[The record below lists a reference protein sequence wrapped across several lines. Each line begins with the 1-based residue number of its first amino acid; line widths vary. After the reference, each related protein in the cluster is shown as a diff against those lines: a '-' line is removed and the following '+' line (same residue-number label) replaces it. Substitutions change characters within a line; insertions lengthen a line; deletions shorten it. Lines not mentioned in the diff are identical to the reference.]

1 MLNASKGLSMT
12 DRGVLLKR
20 NGRIGFTLA
29 FIASG
34 IAHFLSPRLFIA
46 LIPKRVPGRPFLV
59 YISGLLELLLAVG
72 LWQERWRKL
81 AAQGTLALMLLF
93 LPLHVMDIF
102 REKPIAEGRKWTA
115 VLRLIAQFGLICLAK
130 EMTTD
135 KIT

>member
-1 MLNASKGLSMT
+1 MT

-59 YISGLLELLLAVG
+59 YISGLVELLLAVG
-72 LWQERWRKL
+72 LWQERWHKL
-81 AAQGTLALMLLF
+81 AAQGTLGLMLLF
-93 LPLHVMDIF
+93 LPLHVVDVF
-102 REKPIAEGRKWTA
+102 REKPIAGGRKWTA
-115 VLRLIAQFGLICLAK
+115 VLRLIAQFGLIALAK

>member
-1 MLNASKGLSMT
+1 M
-12 DRGVLLKR
+12 
-20 NGRIGFTLA
+20 IA

-59 YISGLLELLLAVG
+59 YISGLVELLLAVG

-81 AAQGTLALMLLF
+81 AAQGTLGLMLLF
-93 LPLHVMDIF
+93 LPLHVVDVF
-102 REKPIAEGRKWTA
+102 REKPIAGGRKWTA
-115 VLRLIAQFGLICLAK
+115 VLRLIAQFGLIALAK

>member
-1 MLNASKGLSMT
+1 MT

-20 NGRIGFTLA
+20 NSRIGFTLA

-34 IAHFLSPRLFIA
+34 IAHFLSPRLFIS

-59 YISGLLELLLAVG
+59 YISGLVELLLAVG
-72 LWQERWRKL
+72 LWQERWRKR
-81 AAQGTLALMLLF
+81 AAQGTLGLMLLF
-93 LPLHVMDIF
+93 LPLHVVDAF
-102 REKPIAEGRKWTA
+102 REKPIAGGRKWTA
-115 VLRLIAQFGLICLAK
+115 VLRLIAQFGLIGLAK